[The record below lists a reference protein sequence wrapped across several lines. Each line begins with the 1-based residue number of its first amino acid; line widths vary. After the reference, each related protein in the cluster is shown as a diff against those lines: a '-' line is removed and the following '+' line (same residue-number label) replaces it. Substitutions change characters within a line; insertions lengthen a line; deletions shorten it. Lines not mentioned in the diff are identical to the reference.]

1 MFKFGALIGSALC
14 SLVVIF
20 DQAAFAGS
28 PITVY
33 TDQTQMLALTS
44 EPGTI
49 VVGNPSI
56 ADVSVDG
63 KRVFLH
69 GRSYGNTNI
78 TILDPQGN
86 QLANFEVSVTH
97 DANNEVA
104 IFSANSNP
112 TERPSRASYV
122 CDPLCQKAVIA
133 GDNPSF
139 FGEIAG
145 MNGQK
150 TSAALG
156 SANTPVVAPSSSGGG
171 APAQ

>member
-1 MFKFGALIGSALC
+1 MFKYGVLFGSALC
-14 SLVVIF
+14 SFVATF
-20 DQAAFAGS
+20 GQSAFAGS

-33 TDQTQMLALTS
+33 TDQTQMLALTAD
-44 EPGTI
+44 PGTV
-49 VVGNPSI
+49 VVGNPAI

-97 DANNEVA
+97 NASNEVA
-104 IFSANSNP
+104 IFSATSNP
-112 TERPSRASYV
+112 GERASRSSYA

-133 GDNPSF
+133 GDNPTF
-139 FGEIAG
+139 FGEISG
-145 MNGQK
+145 MNAQK
-150 TSAALG
+150 SSAALG
-156 SANTPVVAPSSSGGG
+156 NATTPVNAPNGGSG
-171 APAQ
+171 AQAQ